1 MVIGAP
7 MDKLVKSPPLQG
19 GNYGFEPRWEYSKK
33 IIYKSDLRYL
43 KETGSIFYYIYM
55 NSEIIIKQV
64 CPKCG
69 KEFELTISQTL
80 YNKGQY
86 RKYCSRS
93 CANSR
98 QFTNESR
105 KKKSDSIKAYY
116 SHKNNDLTYYGNE
129 LAIYECKN
137 CGKNF
142 TTHDSRDTR
151 GRKYCS
157 NKCREEW
164 LKINLYSKLGGCRDG
179 SGRSKSGWYK
189 GIYCSSTW
197 ELAFLIYHLDHNL
210 PIKRCTFYRTYE
222 YNGVTHKYYPDFI
235 TNEGII
241 EIKGFRTKQWEA
253 KQRANP
259 DIITLYKE
267 DMQKYID
274 YVKLK
279 YTCVLEE
286 LYDDSKPID
295 KIRNR
300 KYYWV
305 HNYEKETMIPCN
317 KLNEYLD
324 NGWIKGR
331 L

>member
-1 MVIGAP
+1 
-7 MDKLVKSPPLQG
+7 MD
-19 GNYGFEPRWEYSKK
+19 EK
-33 IIYKSDLRYL
+33 ITIVQK
-43 KETGSIFYYIYM
+43 
-55 NSEIIIKQV
+55 

-69 KEFELTISQTL
+69 KEFELTISRKN
-80 YNKGQY
+80 YDKNNY

-98 QFTNESR
+98 QFTIESR
-105 KKKSDSIKAYY
+105 RKKSDSIKAYY
-116 SHKNNDLTYYGNE
+116 EDKNNNDIYYSNK
-129 LAIYECKN
+129 LKIYECKYCHSKFN
-137 CGKNF
+137 M
-142 TTHDSRDTR
+142 HDKRDTG
-151 GRKYCS
+151 GRQYCS
-157 NKCREEW
+157 SKCRTMW
-164 LKINLYSKLGGCRDG
+164 LKENCYSKTGGYREG
-179 SGRSKSGWYK
+179 SGKSKSGWYK

-197 ELAFLIYHLDHNL
+197 ELVFLIYHLDHNL

-222 YNGVTHKYYPDFI
+222 YNGVSHKYYPDFI

-253 KQRANP
+253 KQQANP

-267 DMQKYID
+267 DIQKYID

-279 YTCVLEE
+279 YTCVFEE

-295 KIRNR
+295 KILNR
-300 KYYWV
+300 RYYWV
-305 HNYEKETMIPCN
+305 HNCENETMIPYD
-317 KLNEYLD
+317 KLDEYLD

>member
-1 MVIGAP
+1 MN
-7 MDKLVKSPPLQG
+7 DK
-19 GNYGFEPRWEYSKK
+19 
-33 IIYKSDLRYL
+33 I
-43 KETGSIFYYIYM
+43 T
-55 NSEIIIKQV
+55 IKQV

-129 LAIYECKN
+129 LTIYECKN
-137 CGKNF
+137 CGKKF
-142 TTHDSRDTR
+142 TMRDSRDTG

-164 LKINLYSKLGGCRDG
+164 LKTNLYSKLGGCRDG

-197 ELAFLIYHLDHNL
+197 ELAFVVYHMDHDLKIERYNGYL
-210 PIKRCTFYRTYE
+210 TYE
-222 YNGVTHKYYPDFI
+222 FNGKRHKYYPDFI
-235 TNEGII
+235 TDDGVI
-241 EIKGFRTKQWEA
+241 EIKGFKTDQWRA
-253 KQRANP
+253 KYRQNP
-259 DIITLYKE
+259 DIITLYK
-267 DMQKYID
+267 DDIQKYID
-274 YVKLK
+274 YVKSK
-279 YTCVLEE
+279 YTNILEE
-286 LYDDSKPID
+286 LYDDSKPLNNV
-295 KIRNR
+295 KNR

-305 HNYEKETMIPCN
+305 RKGCEETMISID
-317 KLNEYLD
+317 KLDKYIEE
-324 NGWIKGR
+324 GWIKGR
-331 L
+331 SMRKCVRHAEA

>member
-1 MVIGAP
+1 MSI
-7 MDKLVKSPPLQG
+7 
-19 GNYGFEPRWEYSKK
+19 SKK
-33 IIYKSDLRYL
+33 EFRQI
-43 KETGSIFYYIYM
+43 
-55 NSEIIIKQV
+55 

-69 KEFELTISQTL
+69 KEFIVVGTQHQFDLGKL
-80 YNKGQY
+80 
-86 RKYCSRS
+86 RKFCSRS
-93 CANSR
+93 CANSHI
-98 QFTNESR
+98 FDNETRS
-105 KKKSDSIKAYY
+105 KTSKSIISYYKTHNYPRGFYEPIK
-116 SHKNNDLTYYGNE
+116 TYY
-129 LAIYECKN
+129 CKK
-137 CGKNF
+137 CGKPF
-142 TTHDSRDTR
+142 TIKDDRDTG

-157 NKCREEW
+157 AQCRNEW
-164 LKINLYSKLGGCRDG
+164 LKLNCYPKTGGYREG

-210 PIKRCTFYRTYE
+210 PIERCTFYRTYE

-274 YVKLK
+274 YVRLK

-295 KIRNR
+295 KIQNR
-300 KYYWV
+300 KYYWI
-305 HNYEKETMIPCN
+305 HNCERETMISCD

>member
-1 MVIGAP
+1 
-7 MDKLVKSPPLQG
+7 MDERITIVQ
-19 GNYGFEPRWEYSKK
+19 N
-33 IIYKSDLRYL
+33 
-43 KETGSIFYYIYM
+43 
-55 NSEIIIKQV
+55 

-69 KEFELTISQTL
+69 KEFELTISRKN
-80 YNKGQY
+80 YDKNNY

-98 QFTNESR
+98 QFTAESR
-105 KKKSDSIKAYY
+105 RKKSDSIKAYY
-116 SHKNNDLTYYGNE
+116 SDKNNGEVYYSNK
-129 LAIYECKN
+129 LKLYECKYCHSKFN
-137 CGKNF
+137 M
-142 TTHDSRDTR
+142 HDERDTG

-157 NKCREEW
+157 KDCRNKW
-164 LKINLYSKLGGCRDG
+164 MVLNVYAKAGGCHEN
-179 SGRSKSGWYK
+179 SGRSHSGWYK
-189 GIYCSSTW
+189 SIYCSSTW

-222 YNGVTHKYYPDFI
+222 YDGATHKYYPDFI
-235 TNEGII
+235 TNEGIV

-253 KQRANP
+253 KQLANP
-259 DIITLYKE
+259 DVITLYKE

-274 YVKLK
+274 YVKSK

-295 KIRNR
+295 KIQNR
-300 KYYWV
+300 RYYWI
-305 HNYEKETMIPCN
+305 NNCESETMIPCD
-317 KLNEYLD
+317 KLKEYLD